1 MPGLTVLPK
10 SVLPH
15 QPKLWLPGF
24 TSRSRACLT
33 ALAVRGF
40 LCEMRRITLWRV
52 LWMEYGSF
60 VQRGAPF
67 ADTEMVCGCAVCV
80 VTANAVAGKASRTA
94 VAMMNRCMWT
104 SG

>member
-10 SVLPH
+10 SVFPH

-33 ALAVRGF
+33 ALAVSGF
-40 LCEMRRITLWRV
+40 LYEMRKITLWRV
-52 LWMEYGSF
+52 LWMGYGSF
-60 VQRGAPF
+60 VQRGAAF

-80 VTANAVAGKASRTA
+80 VTAGAVAGGVRRAG
-94 VAMMNRCMWT
+94 VALRDR
-104 SG
+104 GA